1 MPATSVPETAAQ
13 EPPGAQVRPRAC
25 ALTLLG
31 LVLLLALVLGN
42 SLTVAVEPLFDEPDM
57 STTVWQA
64 CRVLDGQRPF
74 VDYTPIYG
82 PGQQYA
88 TAGFLALLG
97 PNLYAGRACALAFA
111 LATAVL
117 AYLVARGL
125 ALSVAAS
132 VFAGACTLSLLAG
145 ELTPQG
151 SVMVAAPAMLCAWF
165 IIEVWQ
171 PGGGPAWRP
180 ELLAFLAGLGIG
192 FATGT
197 KPNVGVA
204 LACGTAAGLWWPVCG
219 RGWRI
224 ALAILCSW
232 PALVALCGTLPF
244 ASTVPFVAAPVLL
257 VVWAGLGAGLPSP
270 RPPLREAQGRAPLS
284 RGRGDGGEGRSMQ
297 PLRSATVL
305 LAGAAFLSTCLV
317 LNSALTPDGF
327 RGFLEWGHRLR
338 IHANAALP
346 TALLWPG
353 DLWAKTLALFAVAGA
368 LVLAARRFLR
378 LSTLGAIGL
387 AGAAIGALSTLYLAF
402 SGFSVMRAIS
412 LWAPAVV
419 VAPFVQAAL
428 RGRREP
434 RLGHEPSPGA
444 QSLLPLSVALL
455 IAGAQGFD
463 YNNFALP
470 CLLGMALLA
479 ALPLPR
485 GRAGSPAVLVA
496 FELTIIVAY
505 IVVATGSVALRSS
518 IYWVGRRAPA
528 LVQQVYR
535 ILREDQR
542 DVHYSYA
549 MRFKPFAMEAWLPD
563 DVTRAM
569 DLASAGNGE
578 VYCVPFPLM
587 PLLREGATNASSL
600 DYWASVYVTPEEVTR
615 DLRRLDAG
623 SCDWVMLRRWR
634 LSFGPWREIRKHYV
648 EDQTLSAHDRVQRD
662 YPQVIRYLERSGTWR
677 AVLRDPEVELW
688 HRDRGGAERSRLRD
702 GSLSQPHPRSQAAP
716 ATTPSPLA
724 ERANGPEPVEGPGG
738 EVDGAPG
745 RSGDEGMTLG
755 HGARR

>member
-13 EPPGAQVRPRAC
+13 EPPGAQVRPRAR
-25 ALTLLG
+25 AVTLLG
-31 LVLLLALVLGN
+31 LALLLALVLGN

-97 PNLYAGRACALAFA
+97 RNLYAGRVCALVFA

-117 AYLVARGL
+117 AYVVARGL
-125 ALSVAAS
+125 ALSVATSAL
-132 VFAGACTLSLLAG
+132 AGACTLSLLAG

-151 SVMVAAPAMLCAWF
+151 SVMVAAPAMLCAWLVL
-165 IIEVWQ
+165 EAWR
-171 PGGGPAWRP
+171 PGGRPAWRL
-180 ELLAFLAGLGIG
+180 EVLAFIAGLGIG

-204 LACGTAAGLWWPVCG
+204 LACGTVAGLWWPACG

-232 PALVALCGTLPF
+232 PALVALCGTLPL

-257 VVWAGLGAGLPSP
+257 VVWAGLGAVLPHP
-270 RPPLREAQGRAPLS
+270 RPAR
-284 RGRGDGGEGRSMQ
+284 RGGPTWPPVGEHIGS

-317 LNSALTPDGF
+317 LNSALTPDGS
-327 RGFLEWGHRLR
+327 RGFLEWTDRLR
-338 IHANAALP
+338 RHVNAAIP
-346 TALLWPG
+346 TALLWPAE
-353 DLWAKTLALFAVAGA
+353 LWLNTLALLAVAAG
-368 LVLAARRFLR
+368 LVLAGRRFLR
-378 LSTLGAIGL
+378 LSTPGAVGL

-402 SGFSVMRAIS
+402 RGFSVMRAIS

-419 VAPFVQAAL
+419 VAAFLGAAL
-428 RGRREP
+428 ARRREP
-434 RLGHEPSPGA
+434 GLAQGGSPGLEA
-444 QSLLPLSVALL
+444 LLPLSVALL

-470 CLLGMALLA
+470 CLLGMVLLA
-479 ALPLPR
+479 APPLPPGEGRGEGRHRRLWALPHPLLRGAPERPLPR
-485 GRAGSPAVLVA
+485 RDADSGGPLVA
-496 FELTIIVAY
+496 LELTIIVAY
-505 IVVATGSVALRSS
+505 VFVATGSVALRSS
-518 IYWVGRRAPA
+518 VYWLGRHDPA

-535 ILREDQR
+535 VLREDQR
-542 DVHYSYA
+542 DTHYSYA
-549 MRFKPFAMEAWLPD
+549 MRFEPFAAEAWLPEE
-563 DVTRAM
+563 VPMAM
-569 DLASAGNGE
+569 DLASVSGGQ

-587 PLLREGATNASSL
+587 PLLREGTTNASSL

-623 SCDWVMLRRWR
+623 SCEWVMLRRWR
-634 LSFGPWREIRKHYV
+634 LSFGPWREIRRRYL

-662 YPQVIRYLERSGTWR
+662 YPQVILYLERSGTWR
-677 AVLRDPEVELW
+677 PVLRSPEVELW
-688 HRDRGGAERSRLRD
+688 HRDRSE
-702 GSLSQPHPRSQAAP
+702 
-716 ATTPSPLA
+716 
-724 ERANGPEPVEGPGG
+724 
-738 EVDGAPG
+738 
-745 RSGDEGMTLG
+745 
-755 HGARR
+755 ARP